1 MGLNGVQLGSMGLKW
16 GSIGLNKAQW
26 GSNGAKNDEKL
37 AELAARL
44 QRLRCAAS
52 SASGDGHL
60 QPRKT
65 VFIFVLFLIV
75 FFKIFNIF
83 HCYAHGSSLFVSVF
97 FKISNIFYCYAVMLM
112 DFSLF
117 FIAVFM
123 QCVSVFHLFL
133 IVFHHFSLF
142 FIIFSSLFNPLSP
155 I

>member
-65 VFIFVLFLIV
+65 VFIFFLVLIV

-97 FKISNIFYCYAVMLM
+97 FKISNIFIAMLLCSWI
-112 DFSLF
+112 FHYFLLL
-117 FIAVFM
+117 
-123 QCVSVFHLFL
+123 CLCNVSVFF
-133 IVFHHFSLF
+133 ICFSLF
-142 FIIFSSLFNPLSP
+142 FIIFHYFSSFFHHCSTH
-155 I
+155 